1 MKLSVDIVGDIVG
14 RKRSASARVTG
25 LGLATALVW
34 MIAAAGGA
42 AAGQVSAPDA
52 NGGASLTADWTQFHR
67 DNMQRWNPYE
77 TVLGVNNVGG
87 LKLKWSS
94 REDDPANG
102 ETFSSPAVGGSCM
115 SGISISIFT
124 PLTRARVRSYGDVL
138 WPETATVHPQ

>member
-102 ETFSSPAVGGSCM
+102 ETFSSPAVGGRGPVCRGFQFQS
-115 SGISISIFT
+115 
-124 PLTRARVRSYGDVL
+124 LR
-138 WPETATVHPQ
+138 H